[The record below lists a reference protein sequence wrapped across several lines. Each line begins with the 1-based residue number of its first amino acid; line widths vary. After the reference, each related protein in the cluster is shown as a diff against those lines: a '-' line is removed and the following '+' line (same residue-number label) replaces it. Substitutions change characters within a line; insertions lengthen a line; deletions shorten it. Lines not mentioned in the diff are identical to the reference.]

1 MLFPILG
8 KLEEQ
13 EDELFK
19 CIDCLSGVAPACFIC
34 NEREGDRIRCS
45 VLACGKHYH
54 SSCLKS
60 WPQVIFNNKYIN
72 YVISQLKYSIYKY
85 FLVSLIGRGVV

>member
-1 MLFPILG
+1 MLFLILG
-8 KLEEQ
+8 KTDEQ

-34 NEREGDRIRCS
+34 NEREGDRIRCT

-60 WPQVIFNNKYIN
+60 WPQVITKM
-72 YVISQLKYSIYKY
+72 LSI
-85 FLVSLIGRGVV
+85 L